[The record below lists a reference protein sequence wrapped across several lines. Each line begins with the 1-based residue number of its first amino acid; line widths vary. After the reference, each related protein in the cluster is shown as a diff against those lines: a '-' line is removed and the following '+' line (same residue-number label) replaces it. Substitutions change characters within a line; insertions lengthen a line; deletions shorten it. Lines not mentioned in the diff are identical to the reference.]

1 MAGLDELPFW
11 LRTTLT
17 LYPRRR
23 VDPVP
28 CSSSGTQRPALSGG
42 SWTGVRGR

>member
-11 LRTTLT
+11 LRTTLA
-17 LYPRRR
+17 LCPRRG

-28 CSSSGTQRPALSGG
+28 CSPLRKPIA
-42 SWTGVRGR
+42 RAA